1 MFTHMHRPKTLGR
14 LTYASAV
21 AGALALAIGGST
33 ALGAGDPAKLKG
45 PTATASAMSKRQ
57 IQRMIASYVRS
68 HPGPRGAQGLRGP
81 AGPAGA
87 TGAAGANGTNGAG
100 VAEVS
105 KLYFKT
111 NFGSGVKQL
120 YSGHGLSLEANCVS
134 STASTLNLRFNGAGS
149 SYHLFEVDANSTVL
163 RAANVNTANNGT
175 VNLAAAGTFPLSG
188 KIEWAGNDGVPLT
201 INYMIMFNAPGGEC
215 LFTGSVV

>member
-1 MFTHMHRPKTLGR
+1 M
-14 LTYASAV
+14 
-21 AGALALAIGGST
+21 
-33 ALGAGDPAKLKG
+33 
-45 PTATASAMSKRQ
+45 
-57 IQRMIASYVRS
+57 
-68 HPGPRGAQGLRGP
+68 
-81 AGPAGA
+81 
-87 TGAAGANGTNGAG
+87 
-100 VAEVS
+100 S

-134 STASTLNLRFNGAGS
+134 PTASTLNLRFNGAGS
-149 SYHLFEVDANSTVL
+149 SYHLFEVDANASVL
-163 RAANVNTANNGT
+163 RAASVNTANNGT